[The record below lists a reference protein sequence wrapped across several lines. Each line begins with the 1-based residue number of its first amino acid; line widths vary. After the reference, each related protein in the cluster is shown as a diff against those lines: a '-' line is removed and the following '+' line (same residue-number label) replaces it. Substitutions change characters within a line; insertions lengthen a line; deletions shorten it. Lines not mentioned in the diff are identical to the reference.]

1 MKTWVESPSHELS
14 VGLPYAESGL
24 ASKKLEKELIS
35 SLGISYVQ
43 ILSKIEMFKTPNL
56 MLSPGLFCV
65 VERYYSNFVC
75 LGLFYESGQRM
86 IKHLGRGSP
95 VVWSQNFQYRGHR
108 LEN

>member
-43 ILSKIEMFKTPNL
+43 IHMSKD
-56 MLSPGLFCV
+56 
-65 VERYYSNFVC
+65 
-75 LGLFYESGQRM
+75 
-86 IKHLGRGSP
+86 
-95 VVWSQNFQYRGHR
+95 
-108 LEN
+108 